1 MKHLLKYTTLCLL
14 AAGSLGFT
22 ACSSSDDDD
31 TLTSTAGS
39 IGTISLDRPVIGA
52 YQPFTAQCDVK
63 SGSNLVSEKFIWK
76 QNEVEMLS
84 AASGDSYE
92 TQNGRSTYYLR
103 GLSAGSHTLV
113 CRMTALGSDGQ
124 EFSAEQQLTV
134 EVVPTDIRNNFWG
147 ESKSETQRNLTY
159 YKTLQ
164 EEADGSLT
172 VSEKDHYGSLN
183 YATEAGNSLGGTS
196 LGLSPSRTV
205 SFRFSTTGTLE
216 EIVYVCAP
224 STTQI
229 DRIVRRL
236 LQRALYLESFDGF
249 TATAYDYRV
258 ADGQS
263 LTSEEQTLAD
273 QWKAGSLENDSEDY
287 TLASAVAGQRLELL
301 LTMENEKTRVEMT
314 VSGTGAEKDAETRM
328 VFSGK

>member
-92 TQNGRSTYYLR
+92 TQNGRSTYYLH
-103 GLSAGSHTLV
+103 GLRAGNHTLV

-124 EFSAEQQLTV
+124 EFSAEQQ
-134 EVVPTDIRNNFWG
+134 
-147 ESKSETQRNLTY
+147 
-159 YKTLQ
+159 
-164 EEADGSLT
+164 LT

-205 SFRFSTTGTLE
+205 NFRFSTAGTLE

-229 DRIVRRL
+229 DQIVRRL

-258 ADGQS
+258 VDGQS

-287 TLASAVAGQRLELL
+287 TLASAVAGQRLDLL

-314 VSGTGAEKDAETRM
+314 VSGTGAGKDAETRM

>member
-76 QNEVEMLS
+76 QNEVEMLA

-92 TQNGRSTYYLR
+92 TQNGRSTYYLH
-103 GLSAGSHTLV
+103 GLRAGSHTLV
-113 CRMTALGSDGQ
+113 CRMTATGSDGQ
-124 EFSAEQQLTV
+124 EFSAEQQ
-134 EVVPTDIRNNFWG
+134 
-147 ESKSETQRNLTY
+147 
-159 YKTLQ
+159 
-164 EEADGSLT
+164 LT

-205 SFRFSTTGTLE
+205 NFRFSTAGTLE

-229 DRIVRRL
+229 DQIVRRL

-263 LTSEEQTLAD
+263 LTSEEQALAD
-273 QWKAGSLENDSEDY
+273 QWKAGSLEEDSEDY
-287 TLASAVAGQRLELL
+287 TLASSVAGQRLDLL

-314 VSGTGAEKDAETRM
+314 VSGTGAGKDAETRM

>member
-63 SGSNLVSEKFIWK
+63 SGS
-76 QNEVEMLS
+76 
-84 AASGDSYE
+84 
-92 TQNGRSTYYLR
+92 
-103 GLSAGSHTLV
+103 
-113 CRMTALGSDGQ
+113 DGQ

-147 ESKSETQRNLTY
+147 ESKAETQRNLTY
-159 YKTLQ
+159 YKTVQ

-205 SFRFSTTGTLE
+205 SFRFSTAGTLE

-229 DRIVRRL
+229 DQIVRRL

-287 TLASAVAGQRLELL
+287 TLASAVAGQRLDLL

-314 VSGTGAEKDAETRM
+314 VSGTGAGKDAETRM

>member
-76 QNEVEMLS
+76 QNEVEMLA

-92 TQNGRSTYYLR
+92 TQNGRSTYCLR

-124 EFSAEQQLTV
+124 EFSAEQQ
-134 EVVPTDIRNNFWG
+134 
-147 ESKSETQRNLTY
+147 
-159 YKTLQ
+159 
-164 EEADGSLT
+164 LT

-205 SFRFSTTGTLE
+205 SFRFSTAGTLE

-229 DRIVRRL
+229 DQIVRRL

-287 TLASAVAGQRLELL
+287 TLASAVAGQRLDLL

-314 VSGTGAEKDAETRM
+314 VSGTGAGKDAETHM

>member
-76 QNEVEMLS
+76 QNEVEMLA
-84 AASGDSYE
+84 AASGDSFE
-92 TQNGRSTYYLR
+92 TQNGRSTYYLH
-103 GLSAGSHTLV
+103 GLRAGSHTLV
-113 CRMTALGSDGQ
+113 CRMTATGSDGQ
-124 EFSAEQQLTV
+124 EFSAEQQ
-134 EVVPTDIRNNFWG
+134 
-147 ESKSETQRNLTY
+147 
-159 YKTLQ
+159 
-164 EEADGSLT
+164 LT

-205 SFRFSTTGTLE
+205 SFRFSTAGTLE

-229 DRIVRRL
+229 DQIVRRL

-258 ADGQS
+258 VDGQS
-263 LTSEEQTLAD
+263 LTSEEQALAD

-287 TLASAVAGQRLELL
+287 TLASAVAGQRLDLL

-314 VSGTGAEKDAETRM
+314 VSGTGAGKDAETRM

>member
-1 MKHLLKYTTLCLL
+1 M
-14 AAGSLGFT
+14 
-22 ACSSSDDDD
+22 
-31 TLTSTAGS
+31 
-39 IGTISLDRPVIGA
+39 
-52 YQPFTAQCDVK
+52 
-63 SGSNLVSEKFIWK
+63 
-76 QNEVEMLS
+76 
-84 AASGDSYE
+84 
-92 TQNGRSTYYLR
+92 
-103 GLSAGSHTLV
+103 
-113 CRMTALGSDGQ
+113 
-124 EFSAEQQLTV
+124 
-134 EVVPTDIRNNFWG
+134 VPTDIRNNFWS
-147 ESKSETQRNLTY
+147 ESKAETQRNLTY
-159 YKTLQ
+159 YKTVQ

-205 SFRFSTTGTLE
+205 SFRFSTAGTLE

-229 DRIVRRL
+229 DQIVRRL

-263 LTSEEQTLAD
+263 LTSEEQALAD
-273 QWKAGSLENDSEDY
+273 LWKAGSLEEDSEDY
-287 TLASAVAGQRLELL
+287 TLASAVAGQRLDLL

-314 VSGTGAEKDAETRM
+314 VSGTGAGKDAETRM

>member
-14 AAGSLGFT
+14 ASGSLGFT

-63 SGSNLVSEKFIWK
+63 SGS
-76 QNEVEMLS
+76 
-84 AASGDSYE
+84 
-92 TQNGRSTYYLR
+92 
-103 GLSAGSHTLV
+103 
-113 CRMTALGSDGQ
+113 DGQ

-147 ESKSETQRNLTY
+147 ESKAETQRNLTY
-159 YKTLQ
+159 YKTVQ

-205 SFRFSTTGTLE
+205 SFRFSTAGTLE

-229 DRIVRRL
+229 DQIVRRP

-287 TLASAVAGQRLELL
+287 TLASAVAGQRLDLL

-314 VSGTGAEKDAETRM
+314 VSGTGAGKDAETRM

>member
-84 AASGDSYE
+84 AASGDSFE
-92 TQNGRSTYYLR
+92 TQNGRFTYYLH
-103 GLSAGSHTLV
+103 GLRAGSHTLV

-124 EFSAEQQLTV
+124 EFSAEQQ
-134 EVVPTDIRNNFWG
+134 
-147 ESKSETQRNLTY
+147 
-159 YKTLQ
+159 
-164 EEADGSLT
+164 LT

-205 SFRFSTTGTLE
+205 SFRFSTAGTLE

-229 DRIVRRL
+229 DQIVRRL

-287 TLASAVAGQRLELL
+287 TLASAVAGQRLDLL

-314 VSGTGAEKDAETRM
+314 VSGTGAGKDAETRM

>member
-63 SGSNLVSEKFIWK
+63 SGS
-76 QNEVEMLS
+76 
-84 AASGDSYE
+84 
-92 TQNGRSTYYLR
+92 
-103 GLSAGSHTLV
+103 
-113 CRMTALGSDGQ
+113 DGQ

-147 ESKSETQRNLTY
+147 ESKAETQRNLTY
-159 YKTLQ
+159 YKTVQ

-205 SFRFSTTGTLE
+205 NFRFSTAGTLE

-258 ADGQS
+258 VDGQS

-287 TLASAVAGQRLELL
+287 TLASAVAGQRLDLL

-314 VSGTGAEKDAETRM
+314 VSGTGAGKDAETRM

>member
-1 MKHLLKYTTLCLL
+1 
-14 AAGSLGFT
+14 
-22 ACSSSDDDD
+22 
-31 TLTSTAGS
+31 
-39 IGTISLDRPVIGA
+39 
-52 YQPFTAQCDVK
+52 
-63 SGSNLVSEKFIWK
+63 
-76 QNEVEMLS
+76 ML
-84 AASGDSYE
+84 
-92 TQNGRSTYYLR
+92 R
-103 GLSAGSHTLV
+103 HI
-113 CRMTALGSDGQ
+113 GQ
-124 EFSAEQQLTV
+124 ESV
-134 EVVPTDIRNNFWG
+134 
-147 ESKSETQRNLTY
+147 
-159 YKTLQ
+159 
-164 EEADGSLT
+164 T

-205 SFRFSTTGTLE
+205 SFRFSTAGTLE

-236 LQRALYLESFDGF
+236 LQRSLYLESFDGF

-263 LTSEEQTLAD
+263 LTSEEQALAD
-273 QWKAGSLENDSEDY
+273 LWKAGSLEEDSEDY
-287 TLASAVAGQRLELL
+287 TLASAVAGQRLDLL

-314 VSGTGAEKDAETRM
+314 VSGTGAGKDAETRM

>member
-14 AAGSLGFT
+14 ASGSLGFT

-63 SGSNLVSEKFIWK
+63 SGS
-76 QNEVEMLS
+76 
-84 AASGDSYE
+84 
-92 TQNGRSTYYLR
+92 
-103 GLSAGSHTLV
+103 
-113 CRMTALGSDGQ
+113 DGQ

-147 ESKSETQRNLTY
+147 ESKAETQRNLTY
-159 YKTLQ
+159 YKTVQ

-205 SFRFSTTGTLE
+205 SFRFSTAGTLE

-229 DRIVRRL
+229 DQIVRRL

-258 ADGQS
+258 VDGQS

-287 TLASAVAGQRLELL
+287 TLASAVAGQRLDLL

-314 VSGTGAEKDAETRM
+314 VSGTGAGKDAETRM

>member
-14 AAGSLGFT
+14 ATGSLGFT

-76 QNEVEMLS
+76 QNEVEMLA

-92 TQNGRSTYYLR
+92 TQNGRFTYYLR

-124 EFSAEQQLTV
+124 EFSAEQQ
-134 EVVPTDIRNNFWG
+134 
-147 ESKSETQRNLTY
+147 
-159 YKTLQ
+159 
-164 EEADGSLT
+164 LT

-205 SFRFSTTGTLE
+205 SFRFSTAGTLE

-229 DRIVRRL
+229 DQIVRRL

-258 ADGQS
+258 VDGQS

-287 TLASAVAGQRLELL
+287 TLASAVAGQRLDLL

-314 VSGTGAEKDAETRM
+314 VSGTDAGKDAETRM

>member
-76 QNEVEMLS
+76 QNEVEMLA

-92 TQNGRSTYYLR
+92 TQNGRFTYYLR

-124 EFSAEQQLTV
+124 EFSAEQQ
-134 EVVPTDIRNNFWG
+134 
-147 ESKSETQRNLTY
+147 
-159 YKTLQ
+159 
-164 EEADGSLT
+164 LT

-205 SFRFSTTGTLE
+205 SFRFSTAGTLE

-229 DRIVRRL
+229 DQIVRRL

-258 ADGQS
+258 VDGQS

-287 TLASAVAGQRLELL
+287 TLASAVAGQRLDLL

-314 VSGTGAEKDAETRM
+314 VSSTGAGKDAETRM

>member
-63 SGSNLVSEKFIWK
+63 SGS
-76 QNEVEMLS
+76 
-84 AASGDSYE
+84 
-92 TQNGRSTYYLR
+92 
-103 GLSAGSHTLV
+103 
-113 CRMTALGSDGQ
+113 DGQ

-147 ESKSETQRNLTY
+147 ESKAETQRNLTY
-159 YKTLQ
+159 YKTVQ

-205 SFRFSTTGTLE
+205 SFRFSTAGTLE

-229 DRIVRRL
+229 DQIVRRL

-258 ADGQS
+258 VDGQS

-287 TLASAVAGQRLELL
+287 TLASAVAGQRLDLL

-314 VSGTGAEKDAETRM
+314 VSGTGAGKDAETHM

>member
-52 YQPFTAQCDVK
+52 YQPFMAQCDVK

-92 TQNGRSTYYLR
+92 TQNGRSTYYLH
-103 GLSAGSHTLV
+103 GLRAGNHTLV

-124 EFSAEQQLTV
+124 EFSAEQQ
-134 EVVPTDIRNNFWG
+134 
-147 ESKSETQRNLTY
+147 
-159 YKTLQ
+159 
-164 EEADGSLT
+164 LT

-205 SFRFSTTGTLE
+205 NFRFSTAGTLE

-229 DRIVRRL
+229 DQIVRRL

-287 TLASAVAGQRLELL
+287 TLASAVAGQRLDLL

-314 VSGTGAEKDAETRM
+314 VSGTGAGKDAETRM

>member
-92 TQNGRSTYYLR
+92 TQNGRFTYYLR
-103 GLSAGSHTLV
+103 GLRAGSHTLV

-124 EFSAEQQLTV
+124 EFSAEQQ
-134 EVVPTDIRNNFWG
+134 
-147 ESKSETQRNLTY
+147 
-159 YKTLQ
+159 
-164 EEADGSLT
+164 LT

-205 SFRFSTTGTLE
+205 NFRFSTAGTLE

-229 DRIVRRL
+229 DQIVRRL

-263 LTSEEQTLAD
+263 LTSEEQALAD

-287 TLASAVAGQRLELL
+287 TLASAVAGQRLDLL

-314 VSGTGAEKDAETRM
+314 VSGTGAGKDAETRM

>member
-1 MKHLLKYTTLCLL
+1 MKHLLKYTPLCLL
-14 AAGSLGFT
+14 ATGSLGFT

-76 QNEVEMLS
+76 QNEVEMLA

-92 TQNGRSTYYLR
+92 TQNGRFTYYLR

-124 EFSAEQQLTV
+124 EFSAEQQ
-134 EVVPTDIRNNFWG
+134 
-147 ESKSETQRNLTY
+147 
-159 YKTLQ
+159 
-164 EEADGSLT
+164 LT

-205 SFRFSTTGTLE
+205 SFRFSTAGTLE

-229 DRIVRRL
+229 DQIVRRL

-258 ADGQS
+258 VDGQS
-263 LTSEEQTLAD
+263 LTSEKQTLAD

-287 TLASAVAGQRLELL
+287 TLASAVAGQRLDLL

-314 VSGTGAEKDAETRM
+314 VSGTGAGKDAETRM

>member
-76 QNEVEMLS
+76 QNEVEMLA

-92 TQNGRSTYYLR
+92 TQNGCSTYYLH

-124 EFSAEQQLTV
+124 EFSAEQQ
-134 EVVPTDIRNNFWG
+134 
-147 ESKSETQRNLTY
+147 
-159 YKTLQ
+159 
-164 EEADGSLT
+164 LT

-205 SFRFSTTGTLE
+205 SFRFSTAGTLE

-229 DRIVRRL
+229 DQIVRRL

-258 ADGQS
+258 VDGQS

-287 TLASAVAGQRLELL
+287 TLASAVAGQRLDLL

-314 VSGTGAEKDAETRM
+314 VSGTGAGKDAETHM

>member
-63 SGSNLVSEKFIWK
+63 SGS
-76 QNEVEMLS
+76 
-84 AASGDSYE
+84 
-92 TQNGRSTYYLR
+92 
-103 GLSAGSHTLV
+103 
-113 CRMTALGSDGQ
+113 DGQ

-147 ESKSETQRNLTY
+147 ESKAETQRNLTY
-159 YKTLQ
+159 YKTVQ

-205 SFRFSTTGTLE
+205 NFRFSTAGTLE

-229 DRIVRRL
+229 DQIVRRL

-287 TLASAVAGQRLELL
+287 TLASAVAGQRLDLL

-314 VSGTGAEKDAETRM
+314 VSGTGAGKDAETRM